1 MSNDKI
7 ILDQI
12 LDAKK
17 QQLAPNMPE
26 TDFFEVFT
34 AEQILKDYD
43 LSYEELAAGIVGSGG
58 DGGIDGLFLFVNG
71 ELVHDDTDFS
81 LYKKGVELDLFLIQ
95 AKTSTG
101 FKEAALDKFSA
112 VSADL
117 LNLSKPVSSFA
128 AVYNAELCAGM
139 ELFRGAHNAL
149 VATFPKLRFRYVY
162 ATKGEVVDPKV
173 RRKADVLR
181 TQVTQLFSAADVA
194 IHFFGAAELLA
205 LARRLPK
212 TSYTL
217 NLAEAAI
224 SSTGAVGYV
233 CLVRL
238 RELYKFVTDDKG
250 NLLRSLFEANVRDY
264 QGRTEVNDSIQAS
277 LAEAREDFWW
287 LNNGITIVAAQ
298 VTSSGRTLTIED
310 PQIVNGLQT
319 STEIFNFFAKNPD
332 AADER
337 NLLVRVIVPAVAE
350 SRDRIIK
357 ATNSQTYVQPAS
369 LRATDKI
376 HRDIEEH
383 LKPYGLFYDRRK
395 NRYKNEGRPLE
406 RVISI
411 PLMAQAVMAI
421 ALQRP
426 NDARARPSSLLKSQA
441 DYDSL
446 FSGMLPIG
454 LYRVCADV
462 VKKTE
467 AFLRADATL
476 EVKDRTN
483 LRFYVA
489 MVVAADA
496 TGVAVPT
503 VEQVAALDVAAT
515 VNDTLLG
522 SAYATVKALYDGA
535 GATDQ
540 IAKGPTLLASTVA
553 ALRAKYPIHS
563 VAKRARPTAARK
575 SGA

>member
-12 LDAKK
+12 LEAKR
-17 QQLAPNMPE
+17 QQLAPDMTE
-26 TDFFEVFT
+26 AGFFEIFT
-34 AEQILKDYD
+34 AEQILKDHD
-43 LSYEELAAGIVGSGG
+43 LSYDELAAGIVGSGG
-58 DGGIDGLFLFVNG
+58 DGGVDGLFVFVNG

-95 AKTSTG
+95 AKTSVG
-101 FKEAALDKFSA
+101 FKEGALDKFSA

-117 LNLSKPVSSFA
+117 LNLSKPVSSFG

-139 ELFRGAHNAL
+139 ELFRHAHDAL
-149 VATFPKLRFRYVY
+149 VVTFPKLRFTYVY

-173 RRKADVLR
+173 ARKAEVLK
-181 TQVTQLFSAADVA
+181 TQVTQLFSAAQVTVR
-194 IHFFGAAELLA
+194 FLGAADLLA
-205 LARRLPK
+205 LARQLPK

-238 RELYKFVTDDKG
+238 RELYKFVTDDNG
-250 NLLRSLFEANVRDY
+250 NLLRNLFEANVRDY
-264 QGRTEVNDSIQAS
+264 QGRTEVNDSIQGS

-287 LNNGITIVAAQ
+287 LNNGITIIATQ
-298 VTSSGRTLTIED
+298 VISSGRTLTIED

-319 STEIFNFFAKNPD
+319 STEIFNFFAKN
-332 AADER
+332 ASVADER
-337 NLLVRVIVPAVAE
+337 NLLVRVIVPTKAE

-376 HRDIEEH
+376 QRDIEEH
-383 LKPYGLFYDRRK
+383 LKPYGFFYERRK

-406 RVISI
+406 RVVSIS
-411 PLMAQAVMAI
+411 LMAQAVMAI

-426 NDARARPSSLLKSQA
+426 NDARARPSSLLKSQP
-441 DYDSL
+441 DYDKL
-446 FSGMLPIG
+446 FSGTLPIG
-454 LYRVCADV
+454 LYRVCAEL

-467 AFLRADATL
+467 AFLRADPTL

-489 MVVAADA
+489 MVVAAFA
-496 TGVAVPT
+496 TEVATPT
-503 VEQVAALDVAAT
+503 VEQLATLNVATAVSNAVLT
-515 VNDTLLG
+515 SG
-522 SAYATVKALYDGA
+522 YSTVKALYDAA
-535 GATDQ
+535 GASDQ
-540 IAKGPTLLASTVA
+540 IAKGPTLLDAVLK
-553 ALRAKYPIHS
+553 ALRTKLPPKQAPKPQKGDS
-563 VAKRARPTAARK
+563 KKRAP
-575 SGA
+575 